1 MPTPMDLAYLIPA
14 NILQPLIDI
23 ANEILVFLHDLGLEY
38 GAAIV
43 ALTFITRAA
52 ILPLSVKQIRSMR
65 AMSALQPQVKEIQE
79 RYKDDRQRMQRE
91 MMQIY
96 QENDVNPFASC
107 LPLLLQLPVFISLF
121 YLLQGD
127 EFKDE
132 VRAAGEQSWMFIDNL
147 TEKAT
152 GSELIILLALYIGT
166 SIIAGLIM
174 TGRNASNQQR
184 MIALGLPLIFTP
196 IMIGFPAG
204 PARLL
209 DLDQRLDDG
218 PAGRGQ
224 ALLPGGRAADPRGD
238 RGEDGGR
245 GPGQAPAAAPA
256 QEETPKVG
264 CPSWQRELNL
274 PRPAFRRS
282 RPSASRRCWSASSP
296 SSDSTPTSRSP
307 RTTTRFAAASR
318 ARRWA
323 C

>member
-1 MPTPMDLAYLIPA
+1 MSPSIHSAFLLTA
-14 NILQPLIDI
+14 NVLQPLIDV
-23 ANEILVFLHDLGLEY
+23 ANEILVFLHDLGLVY

-43 ALTFITRAA
+43 ALTFITRLA

-65 AMSALQPQVKEIQE
+65 AMSALQPQIKELQE

-91 MMQIY
+91 MMTIY
-96 QENDVNPFASC
+96 QENNVNPFASC

-132 VRAAGEQSWMFIDNL
+132 VRAAGEESWLFIENL

-152 GSELIILLALYIGT
+152 GSELIILLALYIIT

-204 PARLL
+204 LL
-209 DLDQRLDDG
+209 VYWISTNVWTM
-218 PAGRGQ
+218 GQ
-224 ALLPGGRAADPRGD
+224 
-238 RGEDGGR
+238 
-245 GPGQAPAAAPA
+245 QAVVKLFFPAAAPPTP
-256 QEETPKVG
+256 EEIEAKTV
-264 CPSWQRELNL
+264 
-274 PRPAFRRS
+274 
-282 RPSASRRCWSASSP
+282 
-296 SSDSTPTSRSP
+296 
-307 RTTTRFAAASR
+307 AAAPAKPPPPPPR
-318 ARRWA
+318 KKKRRR
-323 C
+323 

>member
-1 MPTPMDLAYLIPA
+1 MPNPMDLAYLIPA

-23 ANEILVFLHDLGLEY
+23 ANEILVFLHDSIGLQY

-65 AMSALQPQVKEIQE
+65 AMSALQPQIKELQE

-91 MMQIY
+91 MMQLY
-96 QENDVNPFASC
+96 QENEVNPFASC

-132 VRAAGEQSWMFIDNL
+132 VRAAGEQSWLFIENL

-152 GSELIILLALYIGT
+152 GSELYILLALYIGT

-204 PARLL
+204 LL
-209 DLDQRLDDG
+209 VYWISTNVWTM
-218 PAGRGQ
+218 GQ
-224 ALLPGGRAADPRGD
+224 
-238 RGEDGGR
+238 
-245 GPGQAPAAAPA
+245 QAVVKLFFPAAAPPTPEEI
-256 QEETPKVG
+256 QEKTAARE
-264 CPSWQRELNL
+264 PSKPPPPP
-274 PRPAFRRS
+274 PRKKKRR
-282 RPSASRRCWSASSP
+282 R
-296 SSDSTPTSRSP
+296 
-307 RTTTRFAAASR
+307 
-318 ARRWA
+318 
-323 C
+323 